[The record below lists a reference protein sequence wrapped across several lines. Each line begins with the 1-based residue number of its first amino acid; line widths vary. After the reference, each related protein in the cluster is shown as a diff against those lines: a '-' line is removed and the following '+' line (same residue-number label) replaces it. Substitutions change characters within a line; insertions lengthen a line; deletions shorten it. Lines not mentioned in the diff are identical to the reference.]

1 MFKDSK
7 GGYQMHNDPPQEK
20 AYWSKE
26 VAEMLKIATPT
37 VRKYCNLMEAN
48 GYVFLRNGYNQRAFI
63 QRDIIVMKQ
72 IQELI
77 KQKDISVEKA
87 IKTVVSDIPT
97 NQLTPAVTIEQ
108 NEDTE
113 LQQIMAEVQELKHDN
128 EQLKTTLEE
137 FKKLMLTQQEQ
148 ILKQQEYIAAS
159 IEKRDSQITYLLQQ
173 SMEVKKEKKLNW
185 FQRITRVSPR
195 DTE

>member
-1 MFKDSK
+1 
-7 GGYQMHNDPPQEK
+7 MHNDTPQEK

-37 VRKYCNLMEAN
+37 VRKYCNLMESN

-63 QRDIIVMKQ
+63 QRDIIVLKK

-77 KQKDISVEKA
+77 KQKDISVEQA
-87 IKTVVSDIPT
+87 IKTIVSDIPS
-97 NQLTPAVTIEQ
+97 NQLTPSTTVIE
-108 NEDTE
+108 ND
-113 LQQIMAEVQELKHDN
+113 DN
-128 EQLKTTLEE
+128 ELSQIITRLGEEVNELRNDNEYLKETLDE
-137 FKKLMLTQQEQ
+137 FRKLMTTQQEQ

-159 IEKRDSQITYLLQQ
+159 IERRDNQITHLLQQ
-173 SMEVKKEKKLNW
+173 SIEDKKEKKLNW
-185 FQRITRVSPR
+185 FQRITRVAPR